1 MTIDLYPPIV
11 HANYLP
17 SDVGYG
23 TEIDDEIRT
32 SAAIATDHF
41 ERNWTRTLLTS
52 RHNSDQA
59 VQ

>member
-1 MTIDLYPPIV
+1 MKAMTIDLYPPIV

-41 ERNWTRTLLTS
+41 ERN
-52 RHNSDQA
+52 
-59 VQ
+59 